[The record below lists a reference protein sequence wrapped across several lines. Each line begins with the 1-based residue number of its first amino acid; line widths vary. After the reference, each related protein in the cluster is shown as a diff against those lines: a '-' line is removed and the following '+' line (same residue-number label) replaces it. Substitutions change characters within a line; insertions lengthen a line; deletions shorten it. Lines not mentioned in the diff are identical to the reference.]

1 MKGPS
6 IQRTAVF
13 SAVLHFAV
21 IILTMIILS
30 QSADNI
36 KMPSP
41 YIVNLVTQ
49 GDKSY
54 KKGLR
59 GTGAATGQPH
69 SRVAKKNVAAKKRVK
84 AAAPRGNHLST
95 PGASRAA
102 ERKRVED
109 RIAELAAKKRV
120 ERIVKLRSII
130 SLKGKSFP
138 GDRASATQ
146 GGGGR
151 DSSKGTPFADYY
163 TKITTE
169 IWQEWVYPDL
179 GEENLE
185 TVIFVRILKNG
196 SINVQGIEKS
206 SGNQL
211 FDRSA
216 LRAIAKAT
224 PVTPPPY
231 EMEVGIRFYP

>member
-1 MKGPS
+1 MS
-6 IQRTAVF
+6 R
-13 SAVLHFAV
+13 SAN
-21 IILTMIILS
+21 
-30 QSADNI
+30 NI

-49 GDKSY
+49 GDRSHKT
-54 KKGLR
+54 GLR
-59 GTGAATGQPH
+59 GTGAAAGQSR
-69 SRVAKKNVAAKKRVK
+69 SRVAKKNAAAKKRVK

-95 PGASRAA
+95 LGTTRAV

-130 SLKGKSFP
+130 SLKGKSVP

-146 GGGGR
+146 GGGGPA
-151 DSSKGTPFADYY
+151 SSKGTPFADYY

-216 LRAIAKAT
+216 LRAITKAS